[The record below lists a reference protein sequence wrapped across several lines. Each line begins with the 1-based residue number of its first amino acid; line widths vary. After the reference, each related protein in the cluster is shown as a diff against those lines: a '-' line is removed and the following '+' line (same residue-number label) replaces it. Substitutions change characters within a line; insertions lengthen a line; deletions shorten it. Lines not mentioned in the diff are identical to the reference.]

1 MYLFRERL
9 KDLRDELNLD
19 QKEMG
24 EKLNLSAS
32 AYGYYEQGRNEPSLQ
47 TLIKIAQTF
56 NVTTDYLLG
65 LTNTRE
71 TSVYYKMSDK
81 ILLSNSEMNAIQK
94 MKELPLLEEVS
105 EDPSEY
111 VVRLNRYWQFI
122 KNERDNK

>member
-24 EKLNLSAS
+24 ERLNLSAS

-81 ILLSNSEMNAIQK
+81 ILLSNSEMDAIQK

>member
-24 EKLNLSAS
+24 ERLNISAS

-81 ILLSNSEMNAIQK
+81 ILLSNSEMDAIQK